1 MKQAIVDRLATE
13 TYYAYYKDHASDPDV
28 KLAVAAIAQE
38 EMGRG
43 LSEEDLDRG
52 VRTRVCEH
60 LQSIIPVVDPKMI
73 ATTNARQMREQV
85 ENHHNH
91 QTAHFQAVWE
101 VADMLTEHALGIS
114 PTAGSAS

>member
-1 MKQAIVDRLATE
+1 VKQAVVDRLASE

-28 KLAVAAIAQE
+28 KLAVAAIVQE
-38 EMGRG
+38 EGGRG
-43 LSEEDLDRG
+43 LSPEETVMG

-91 QTAHFQAVWE
+91 QTAHFQALWQVTDQL
-101 VADMLTEHALGIS
+101 VQ
-114 PTAGSAS
+114 SAIGGAP